1 MGNTEIFAKEQT
13 FSRKIFFLFS
23 GCARDITKRRKF
35 AKDLEEIYLVDLL
48 SKYKF

>member
-23 GCARDITKRRKF
+23 GCARDIMKT
-35 AKDLEEIYLVDLL
+35 EEICKRSWGNIPCWSV
-48 SKYKF
+48 K